1 MRTIPGI
8 GRPAPFWILQ
18 LGGWSLYALD
28 RYLSERSFFPVY
40 FIYLC
45 VAFALSTCLLRPIYR
60 SVYRRGTG
68 PAALLVTGVTA
79 SLLAAVLWLIVSRI
93 VFTALGLMR
102 PPPLSMGYLVDTVRT
117 TLVHH
122 KPFLFLSWS
131 GIYFGVKLWT
141 DARDRRAG
149 ELEAIALAQ
158 QAELHTLRAQLD
170 PHFVFNA
177 LNSTSALIRQDP
189 VRAERLVDEIASFLR
204 HSLTAASDRAIPLA
218 EEIASVRAYLDIQ
231 QIRYERQLETR
242 VDISETALQWPIP
255 PLLLQ
260 PLVENAVKHGM
271 RTSAAPLKVRVTGGV
286 RDGRLTL
293 DVTHTGRLL
302 AETGKGVG
310 LANVRRRLA
319 LALPGRHEFALR
331 ECNGEVQ
338 ATITIAPLAD
348 AACAP

>member
-1 MRTIPGI
+1 
-8 GRPAPFWILQ
+8 
-18 LGGWSLYALD
+18 
-28 RYLSERSFFPVY
+28 V
-40 FIYLC
+40 
-45 VAFALSTCLLRPIYR
+45 
-60 SVYRRGTG
+60 
-68 PAALLVTGVTA
+68 
-79 SLLAAVLWLIVSRI
+79 
-93 VFTALGLMR
+93 
-102 PPPLSMGYLVDTVRT
+102 
-117 TLVHH
+117 
-122 KPFLFLSWS
+122 
-131 GIYFGVKLWT
+131 
-141 DARDRRAG
+141 
-149 ELEAIALAQ
+149 
-158 QAELHTLRAQLD
+158 
-170 PHFVFNA
+170 
-177 LNSTSALIRQDP
+177 
-189 VRAERLVDEIASFLR
+189 
-204 HSLTAASDRAIPLA
+204 
-218 EEIASVRAYLDIQ
+218 
-231 QIRYERQLETR
+231 
-242 VDISETALQWPIP
+242 P